1 MRRTAARSVRSRSD
15 ALRSARLETAL
26 REHRLQKD
34 ALSDSLSLS
43 HIGGGGVVVGGS
55 SMSSGV
61 AGNSSSSRSSMQ
73 YNRLGRSYGETA
85 PISSR
90 RKRSAIADYG
100 IASEIN
106 SIRGVGGGGG
116 GRYSTRQYS
125 SVTSAS
131 DLSLGSA
138 STDDDG
144 GGIYDQI
151 NAALDLE
158 ESCSLGGAEAMLRA
172 GYGDGG
178 GLGDY
183 GIDDSADRWRD
194 REQRWIEQRER
205 ERKKMEADG
214 EMLSLGIGVH
224 RDSHL
229 DETDE
234 DHDYYHDA
242 QEDDRERSLFPRRQ
256 DAGHASRNT
265 SSERERNQSDGE
277 HSSGRSVLSA
287 ASGWASTLGSSMVD
301 LGQLRAASFQ
311 PPSPGVPCSNDGNS
325 VQSSEIFSRLG
336 SIGKDVGAAVTSTV
350 GPAVESVEVAVKN
363 RRQQQQSNDKS
374 GFHPSPHP
382 HNTHPASLGGK
393 VLPETIEEDNTLF
406 SKLAIKGLSF
416 SRLID
421 ETVPN
426 ADRLRGNKEHGSL
439 SSRIVRG
446 RDDSINASDTS
457 RRNYG
462 NDDSGFE
469 HPLGRHPDSLDET
482 MRSGNCLKSSLRSV
496 NDRNNRPRWEDEQT
510 NGGTDDELDHSR
522 RTSTKSPLSNADDD
536 DSRSA
541 HSYASSVLSKVERWR
556 KEYRA
561 GAQSV
566 GGGMGARSR
575 YQGEDRSITSAPPVE
590 VDIRREQRKTIS
602 KKADALDLAAMKL
615 ARWETTKLHS
625 ATGSGDSN
633 THGQISSNSG
643 SSGSV
648 RLPSD
653 ILDSQRQG
661 EAWKFDRKGTI
672 HSSA

>member
-73 YNRLGRSYGETA
+73 YNRLGRSYGEAA

-106 SIRGVGGGGG
+106 SIRGGG

-214 EMLSLGIGVH
+214 EMSSLGIGVH

-311 PPSPGVPCSNDGNS
+311 PPSTNVACSNDGNS
-325 VQSSEIFSRLG
+325 VQSGEIFSRLG

-350 GPAVESVEVAVKN
+350 GAAVESVEVAVKN

-426 ADRLRGNKEHGSL
+426 ADRLRGINEHGSL

-469 HPLGRHPDSLDET
+469 HPLGHHPDSLDET
-482 MRSGNCLKSSLRSV
+482 MRSGNGLKSSLRSV

-590 VDIRREQRKTIS
+590 VDVRREQRKTTS